1 LLHDAVEDAGGLE
14 TRDEIRERFGD
25 RVAKIVMDCTDAWEQ
40 PKPPWR
46 QRKDAYLAKLPSKS
60 RDSLLV
66 SLADKVHNARAIR
79 DDYRDPQ
86 IGDKIWSRFAGGKS
100 GTIWYYQELSKFF
113 SEFMPGRLADAL
125 AEAVTNFSD

>member
-1 LLHDAVEDAGGLE
+1 
-14 TRDEIRERFGD
+14 
-25 RVAKIVMDCTDAWEQ
+25 MDCTDAWEQ
-40 PKPPWR
+40 PKPPWK
-46 QRKDAYLAKLPSKS
+46 QRKDAYIAKLPSKS

-86 IGDKIWSRFAGGKS
+86 IDDKIWSRFAGGKR

-113 SEFMPGRLADAL
+113 SEVMPGRLADAL
-125 AEAVTNFSD
+125 AEAVANFSD